1 MEVAIQLRAAY
12 RDVLAAARW
21 AEAEGLAAFAMPD
34 HYLAGT
40 DPTLP
45 AYDHL
50 VQFAGLARET
60 TRIELVDLVSPVTF
74 RHPAVH
80 AKTAVTLAEMS
91 EERFVLGL
99 GTGWLEDEHRLF
111 GLPFPAQVTRFR
123 MLEESLGYVRALIRG
138 EAFAGEHYQLE
149 AFESQPRPH
158 FKIVVGGSGATR
170 TPELAGRY
178 ADELN
183 LFPSDDG
190 DLIGRVAV
198 CHKAA
203 TEAHRDPASVRLS
216 YTTPVF
222 AASDE
227 PGYRKLIAAEAA
239 ERKRTPEALESRLT
253 DRHIPFGW
261 GEQLAERLAPISDA
275 GVSRIYLQVGT
286 SDLKGISRLVAPFRP
301 NT

>member
-12 RDVLAAARW
+12 PEVLAAARW
-21 AEAEGLAAFAMPD
+21 AEAEGLAAVALPD

-40 DPTLP
+40 DPGLP

-60 TRIELVDLVSPVTF
+60 SRIELVDLVSPVTF
-74 RHPAVH
+74 RHPAVY

-91 EERFVLGL
+91 AERFVLGL

-111 GLPFPAQVTRFR
+111 GLPFPDQATRFR
-123 MLEESLGYVRALIRG
+123 MLEESLGYVRAFIAGR
-138 EAFAGEHYQLE
+138 AFTGDHYQLE
-149 AFESQPRPH
+149 SFESQPRPH
-158 FKIVVGGSGATR
+158 FKIVVGGSGAQR

-183 LFPSDDG
+183 LFPGGDG
-190 DLIGRVAV
+190 DLAGRVAT
-198 CHKAA
+198 CRHAA
-203 TEAHRDPASVRLS
+203 ADAQRDPAGVRLS

-222 AASDE
+222 AALDE
-227 PGYRKLIAAEAA
+227 PGYRQLIEAEAA
-239 ERKRTPEALESRLT
+239 ERQRTPEALESRLAH
-253 DRHIPFGW
+253 RHIPFGW
-261 GEQLAERLAPISDA
+261 GEQLAERLAPVTAA

-286 SDLKGISRLVAPFRP
+286 SELSRIARLVAPFRS
-301 NT
+301 

>member
-1 MEVAIQLRAAY
+1 MDVAIQLRGSYAE
-12 RDVLAAARW
+12 VLSAARW
-21 AEAEGLAAFAMPD
+21 AEAEGLVGLAMPD
-34 HYLAGT
+34 HYLAGN

-60 TRIELVDLVSPVTF
+60 SRIELVDLVSPVTF
-74 RHPAVH
+74 RHPAVY

-91 EERFVLGL
+91 DERFVLGL

-111 GLPFPAQVTRFR
+111 GLAFPEQATRFR
-123 MLEESLGYVRALIRG
+123 MLEESLGYVRAFIGGRG
-138 EAFAGEHYQLE
+138 FAGDHYQLT

-198 CHKAA
+198 CHRAA
-203 TEAHRDPASVRLS
+203 TEAHRDPACVRLS

-239 ERKRTPEALESRLT
+239 ERNRTPEALESRLT

-261 GEQLAERLAPISDA
+261 GEQLAERLAPVSDA
-275 GVSRIYLQVGT
+275 GVSLIYLQVGT
-286 SDLKGISRLVAPFRP
+286 SDLSRIAQLVAPFRF
-301 NT
+301 

>member
-12 RDVLAAARW
+12 SEVLAAARW
-21 AEAEGLAAFAMPD
+21 AEGEGLAAFAMPD

-80 AKTAVTLAEMS
+80 AKTAITLAEMS
-91 EERFVLGL
+91 DERFVLGL

-111 GLPFPAQVTRFR
+111 GLPFPAQATRFR
-123 MLEESLGYVRALIRG
+123 MLEESLGYIRAFIRG
-138 EAFAGEHYQLE
+138 EAFGGEHYQLA

-190 DLIGRVAV
+190 DLPGRVAT
-198 CHKAA
+198 CHRAA
-203 TEAHRDPASVRLS
+203 VVAYRDPADVRLS

-227 PGYRKLIAAEAA
+227 AGYRELIAAEAA
-239 ERKRTPEALESRLT
+239 ERNRTPEGLESRLA

-261 GEQLAERLAPISDA
+261 GEQLAERLAPIIEA

-286 SDLKGISRLVAPFRP
+286 SDLSRIEQLVAPFRS
-301 NT
+301 